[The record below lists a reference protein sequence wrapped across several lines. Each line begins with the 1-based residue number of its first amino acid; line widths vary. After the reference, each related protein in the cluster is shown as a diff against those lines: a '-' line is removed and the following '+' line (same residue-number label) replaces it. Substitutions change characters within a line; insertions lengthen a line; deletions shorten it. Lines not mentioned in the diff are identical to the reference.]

1 MNWLKKVLLVII
13 GFCSGST
20 DYNNNN
26 IPDSHEV
33 VEQVKKYLELQKNKN
48 KIKELKK
55 NDKNDKKMLKR
66 IFK

>member
-1 MNWLKKVLLVII
+1 MNWIKKVLMII
-13 GFCSGST
+13 VGFCSGST

-33 VEQVKKYLELQKNKN
+33 VEQVKKYLDLQKNKN
-48 KIKELKK
+48 KLKEIKRETK
-55 NDKNDKKMLKR
+55 NSQKMLKR